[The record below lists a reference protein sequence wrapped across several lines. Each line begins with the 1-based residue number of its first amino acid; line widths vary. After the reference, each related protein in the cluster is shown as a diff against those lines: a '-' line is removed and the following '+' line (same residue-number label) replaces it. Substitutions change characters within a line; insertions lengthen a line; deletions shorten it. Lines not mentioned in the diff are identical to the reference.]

1 MEAYPQGH
9 NDPTTELRSIVQGID
24 QALLSDE
31 ISVRLQ
37 QRNPWLQV
45 LFEARVIPDR
55 TVCIPLARRAVQ
67 QCHLAGVQ
75 AIVIYGRRW
84 GQHEPDWTYK
94 YPLREFT
101 PRGTS
106 RVRSPQSSESPQT
119 PAAAPSSQSRSNR
132 LVMRVSALSLLGFSF
147 GGLWGLLD
155 HSQLQGQSRQLG
167 QTVLA
172 TISQNLD
179 RLTPSSSPQSPAET
193 NLSEV
198 LPETPEIPTPN
209 LPSSIRIKAVG
220 DMILGTNYPS
230 HRLPA
235 DPSLFFANV
244 MKDLQGADILF
255 GNYESTL
262 TDHPNSPKDTSRGTQ
277 FAFRSPPSY
286 RYLLQDAGF
295 DIVSLANNHSMDF
308 GEIGLRDTIRN
319 FNDVGIATVGERYQ
333 ITYLNVED
341 VTIAFIGFSTYDFHN
356 DINNIEL
363 ARQLIAEADKQAE
376 VIVLSIHAGAEGTGA
391 MHVSDRQEYFLGE
404 DRGNIVGF
412 SREAIDA
419 GADLILGHG
428 PHIPRA
434 INLYNDRLIA
444 YSLADFVGYQTL
456 STEGALAYSLIL
468 EVELNLEGEFISG
481 QIIPIHLGTT
491 GIPVPDGQFRTVNL
505 IRNLTQTD
513 FPNAPIMIDE
523 QGQLLVK

>member
-24 QALLSDE
+24 RALLSDE

-101 PRGTS
+101 PR
-106 RVRSPQSSESPQT
+106 SPQSSQSSQT

-277 FAFRSPPSY
+277 FAFRSPPDY
-286 RYLLQDAGF
+286 RYLFQEAGF

-319 FNDVGIATVGERYQ
+319 FNEVGIATVGERYQ
-333 ITYLNVED
+333 ITYLDVED

-391 MHVSDRQEYFLGE
+391 MHVSDRQEYFLSE

-481 QIIPIHLGTT
+481 QIIPIHLGNT

-523 QGQLLVK
+523 QGQILVK

>member
-9 NDPTTELRSIVQGID
+9 NDPTTQLESIVEGINQALRSDHV
-24 QALLSDE
+24 
-31 ISVRLQ
+31 SVRLQ

-45 LFEARVIPDR
+45 LFEARFIPDR
-55 TVCIPLARRAVQ
+55 TVCIPLARQEVQ

-75 AIVIYGRRW
+75 AIVIYGRRR

-101 PRGTS
+101 PRGAS
-106 RVRSPQSSESPQT
+106 GGRSPQSPEKS
-119 PAAAPSSQSRSNR
+119 AAAQSSQSRSNR

-155 HSQLQGQSRQLG
+155 HGQLQVQSRQLG
-167 QTVLA
+167 ETVLA
-172 TISQNLD
+172 TISQNFD
-179 RLTPSSSPQSPAET
+179 RLTPSSSPQSPVET

-220 DMILGTNYPS
+220 DMVLGTNYPS
-230 HRLPA
+230 DRLPA

-244 MKDLQGADILF
+244 MKDLQGADLLF

-262 TDHPNSPKDTSRGTQ
+262 TEHPYSTKDTSRGTQ

-286 RYLLQDAGF
+286 RYLLQEVGF

-308 GEIGLRDTIRN
+308 GEIGFRDTIRN
-319 FNDVGIATVGERYQ
+319 FNEVGIATVGERDQ

-341 VTIAFIGFSTYDFHN
+341 VTVAFIGFSTYEFHN
-356 DINNIEL
+356 EINNIEL
-363 ARQLIAEADKQAE
+363 ARRLIAEANKQAE

-481 QIIPIHLGTT
+481 QIIPIHLGTS
-491 GIPVPDGQFRTVNL
+491 GIPVPDSQFRAVNL
-505 IRNLTQTD
+505 IRDLTAID
-513 FPNAPIMIDE
+513 FPNAPVTIDD
-523 QGQLLVK
+523 QGQILVK